1 MRHLYFIF
9 PLLFFISC
17 DRSDK
22 FNITGEI
29 ENGSDLIIY
38 LDKLDVGTHSVLDS
52 ARIRSSNIFSFSG
65 RISEPSFYRVRIG
78 DNNFVTLLV
87 EPGEKIFIEAAASNL
102 SGTYQVSGSEG
113 SKLLKRLNDRL
124 LSTRKQ
130 IDPLIK
136 EIMALEEGSEM
147 AQEEVRINEELEEII
162 TAQRKFSVAFIL
174 DNMESLAA
182 ITALYQMIDEENY
195 VLNRFR
201 DIQYLK
207 IIAESLTKKYPD
219 SPHVKALARDAENQE
234 RQYELFRIASLAEQS
249 GDVVSNYPD
258 ISMKGVEGDTIRLH
272 SLPEKYVLVLFGSSL
287 NQSSVEYTREL
298 LPIYKAYHNKGFQI
312 YQVSVERE
320 RQEWLRNIEFNELPW
335 IHVAEF
341 EDEDFRA
348 AMLYNVQ
355 QIPSS
360 YLINRDVGVVARN
373 LSAPELRSRLAR
385 VLD

>member
-162 TAQRKFSVAFIL
+162 NAQRKFSVAFIL